1 MSRMIPKGMLPK
13 GMGPKGMGRLLVP
26 ACLLLL
32 VSCTSAP
39 PAPEWSG
46 PAPEQLV
53 AEIRAAG
60 AFEKGELDVQPLRD
74 PMVEDLRAQAAQSE
88 SARRY
93 PDAAA
98 ALDKALG
105 IAPQDPALLQER
117 AEVAVL
123 QKNLD
128 KAASLARDAYALGG
142 KVGPLCRRHW
152 ATIRLQSIGKLRELH
167 ARAGIKKPK
176 GEKLAQWEREVDEL
190 GRATAAAERSQ
201 KDCTL
206 TGPPRY

>member
-1 MSRMIPKGMLPK
+1 MSLMIQ
-13 GMGPKGMGRLLVP
+13 RLLIS
-26 ACLLLL
+26 AGLLLL
-32 VSCTSAP
+32 ASCTSAP

-74 PMVEDLRAQAAQSE
+74 AMVEDLRMQAVQFE

-98 ALDKALG
+98 ALDKALA
-105 IAPQDPALLQER
+105 IAPEDPALLQER
-117 AEVAVL
+117 AEIAVL

-128 KAASLARDAYALGG
+128 KAAALARDAYALGG

-152 ATIRLQSIGKLRELH
+152 ATIRLQPLGKLRALQT
-167 ARAGIKKPK
+167 RAEIKPPK
-176 GEKLAQWEREVDEL
+176 GEKLAQWQREVDEL
-190 GRATAAAERSQ
+190 GQAIAAAERSRM
-201 KDCTL
+201 DCTL

>member
-1 MSRMIPKGMLPK
+1 MIR
-13 GMGPKGMGRLLVP
+13 RLSLV
-26 ACLLLL
+26 AGLLLL
-32 VSCTSAP
+32 ASCTSAP
-39 PAPEWSG
+39 PALEWSG

-74 PMVEDLRAQAAQSE
+74 PMVEDLRAQVTQFE

-98 ALDKALG
+98 ALDKALA

-128 KAASLARDAYALGG
+128 QAAALARDAYALGG

-152 ATIRLQSIGKLRELH
+152 ATIRLQPLGKLRALH
-167 ARAGIKKPK
+167 TRAEIKQPK
-176 GEKLAQWEREVDEL
+176 GEKLAQWQREVDEL
-190 GRATAAAERSQ
+190 GQATAAAERSQ
-201 KDCTL
+201 MDCTL

>member
-1 MSRMIPKGMLPK
+1 MSLMIQ
-13 GMGPKGMGRLLVP
+13 RLLIS
-26 ACLLLL
+26 AGLLLL
-32 VSCTSAP
+32 ASCTSAP

-74 PMVEDLRAQAAQSE
+74 PMVEDLRMQAVQFE

-98 ALDKALG
+98 ALDKALA
-105 IAPQDPALLQER
+105 IAPEDPALLQER
-117 AEVAVL
+117 AEIAVL
-123 QKNLD
+123 QKNLG
-128 KAASLARDAYALGG
+128 KAAALARDAYALGG

-152 ATIRLQSIGKLRELH
+152 ATIRLQPLGKLRALQT
-167 ARAGIKKPK
+167 RAEIKPPK
-176 GEKLAQWEREVDEL
+176 GEKLAQWQREVDEL
-190 GRATAAAERSQ
+190 GQAIAAAERSRM
-201 KDCTL
+201 DCTL

>member
-1 MSRMIPKGMLPK
+1 MNRMIRCSVAAG
-13 GMGPKGMGRLLVP
+13 
-26 ACLLLL
+26 LLLL
-32 VSCTSAP
+32 AACTSAP
-39 PAPEWSG
+39 PVQEWSG
-46 PAPEQLV
+46 PAPEQIV
-53 AEIRAAG
+53 AEIRGAG

-74 PMVEDLRAQAAQSE
+74 PMVEDLRVQATQFE

-123 QKNLD
+123 QKDLD
-128 KAASLARDAYALGG
+128 KAAALARDAYALGG

-152 ATIRLQSIGKLRELH
+152 ATIRQQLAHRQRALQQQANGKL
-167 ARAGIKKPK
+167 K
-176 GEKLAQWEREVDEL
+176 GERFAQWERESTEIV
-190 GRATAAAERSQ
+190 TALIDAERRHA
-201 KDCTL
+201 DCTL

>member
-1 MSRMIPKGMLPK
+1 MSLTVQ
-13 GMGPKGMGRLLVP
+13 RLLIS
-26 ACLLLL
+26 AGLLLL
-32 VSCTSAP
+32 ASCTSAP

-74 PMVEDLRAQAAQSE
+74 PMVEDLRMQAVQFE

-98 ALDKALG
+98 ALDKALA
-105 IAPQDPALLQER
+105 IAPEDPALLQER
-117 AEVAVL
+117 AEIAVL
-123 QKNLD
+123 QKNLG
-128 KAASLARDAYALGG
+128 KAAALARDAYALGG

-152 ATIRLQSIGKLRELH
+152 ATIRLQPLGKLRALQT
-167 ARAGIKKPK
+167 RAEIKPPK
-176 GEKLAQWEREVDEL
+176 GEKLAQWQREVDEL
-190 GRATAAAERSQ
+190 GQAIAAAERSRM
-201 KDCTL
+201 DCTL

>member
-1 MSRMIPKGMLPK
+1 MSLMIP
-13 GMGPKGMGRLLVP
+13 RLLIS
-26 ACLLLL
+26 AGLLLL
-32 VSCTSAP
+32 ASCTSAP

-46 PAPEQLV
+46 PASEQLV

-74 PMVEDLRAQAAQSE
+74 PMVEDLRMQAVQFE

-98 ALDKALG
+98 ALDKALA
-105 IAPQDPALLQER
+105 IAPEDPALLQER
-117 AEVAVL
+117 AEIAVL

-128 KAASLARDAYALGG
+128 KAAALARDAYALGG

-152 ATIRLQSIGKLRELH
+152 ATIRLQPLGKLRALQT
-167 ARAGIKKPK
+167 RAEIKPPK
-176 GEKLAQWEREVDEL
+176 GEKLAQWQREVDEL
-190 GRATAAAERSQ
+190 GQVIAAAERSRM
-201 KDCTL
+201 DCTL

>member
-1 MSRMIPKGMLPK
+1 MSLMIP
-13 GMGPKGMGRLLVP
+13 RLLIS
-26 ACLLLL
+26 AGLLLL
-32 VSCTSAP
+32 ASCTSAP

-53 AEIRAAG
+53 AGIRAAG

-74 PMVEDLRAQAAQSE
+74 PMVEDLRMQAVQFE

-98 ALDKALG
+98 ALDKALA
-105 IAPQDPALLQER
+105 IAPEDPALLQER
-117 AEVAVL
+117 AEIAVL

-128 KAASLARDAYALGG
+128 KAAALARDAYALGG

-152 ATIRLQSIGKLRELH
+152 ATIRLQPLGKLRALQT
-167 ARAGIKKPK
+167 RAEIKPPK
-176 GEKLAQWEREVDEL
+176 GEKLAQWQREVDEL
-190 GRATAAAERSQ
+190 GQAIAAAERSRM
-201 KDCTL
+201 DCTL

>member
-1 MSRMIPKGMLPK
+1 MSLIIK
-13 GMGPKGMGRLLVP
+13 RLLMS
-26 ACLLLL
+26 AGLLMLA
-32 VSCTSAP
+32 SCTSAP
-39 PAPEWSG
+39 PALEWSG

-74 PMVEDLRAQAAQSE
+74 PMVEDLRMQAAQFE

-93 PDAAA
+93 PDAAV
-98 ALDKALG
+98 ALDKAIA

-128 KAASLARDAYALGG
+128 QAAALARDAYALGG

-152 ATIRLQSIGKLRELH
+152 ATIRLQPLGKLRALH
-167 ARAGIKKPK
+167 TRAEIKPPK
-176 GEKLAQWEREVDEL
+176 GEKLAQWQREVDEL
-190 GRATAAAERSQ
+190 GQATAAAAERSQ
-201 KDCTL
+201 VDCTL

>member
-1 MSRMIPKGMLPK
+1 MSLMIQ
-13 GMGPKGMGRLLVP
+13 RLLIS
-26 ACLLLL
+26 AGLLLL
-32 VSCTSAP
+32 ASCTSAP

-74 PMVEDLRAQAAQSE
+74 PMVEDLRMQAVQFE

-98 ALDKALG
+98 ALDKALA
-105 IAPQDPALLQER
+105 IAPEDPALLQER
-117 AEVAVL
+117 AEIAVL

-128 KAASLARDAYALGG
+128 KAAALARDAYALGG

-152 ATIRLQSIGKLRELH
+152 ATIRLQPLGKLRALQT
-167 ARAGIKKPK
+167 RAEIKPPK
-176 GEKLAQWEREVDEL
+176 GEKLAQWQREVDEL
-190 GRATAAAERSQ
+190 GQAIAAAERSRM
-201 KDCTL
+201 DCTL

>member
-1 MSRMIPKGMLPK
+1 MSLMIQ
-13 GMGPKGMGRLLVP
+13 RLFIS
-26 ACLLLL
+26 AGLLLL
-32 VSCTSAP
+32 ASCTSAP

-74 PMVEDLRAQAAQSE
+74 PMVEDLRMQAVQFE

-98 ALDKALG
+98 ALDKALA
-105 IAPQDPALLQER
+105 IAPEDPALLQER

-128 KAASLARDAYALGG
+128 KAAALARDAYALGG

-152 ATIRLQSIGKLRELH
+152 ATIRLQPLGKLRALH
-167 ARAGIKKPK
+167 TRADIKQPK
-176 GEKLAQWEREVDEL
+176 GEKLAQWQREVDEL

-201 KDCTL
+201 MDCTL

>member
-1 MSRMIPKGMLPK
+1 MNRMIRCSVSAAG
-13 GMGPKGMGRLLVP
+13 
-26 ACLLLL
+26 LLLL
-32 VSCTSAP
+32 AACTSAP
-39 PAPEWSG
+39 PVQQWSG
-46 PAPEQLV
+46 PAPEQIV
-53 AEIRAAG
+53 AEIRGAG

-74 PMVEDLRAQAAQSE
+74 PMVEDLRVQATQFE

-123 QKNLD
+123 QKDLD
-128 KAASLARDAYALGG
+128 KAATLARDAYALGG

-152 ATIRLQSIGKLRELH
+152 ATIRQQLAHRQRVLQQQANGKL
-167 ARAGIKKPK
+167 K
-176 GEKLAQWEREVDEL
+176 GEKFAQWERESTEIV
-190 GRATAAAERSQ
+190 AALIDAERRHA
-201 KDCTL
+201 DCTL

>member
-1 MSRMIPKGMLPK
+1 MSLMIQ
-13 GMGPKGMGRLLVP
+13 RLLIS
-26 ACLLLL
+26 AGLLLL
-32 VSCTSAP
+32 ASCTSAP

-74 PMVEDLRAQAAQSE
+74 PMVEDLRMQAVQFE

-98 ALDKALG
+98 ALDKALA
-105 IAPQDPALLQER
+105 IAPEDPALLQER
-117 AEVAVL
+117 AEIAVL
-123 QKNLD
+123 QKNLG
-128 KAASLARDAYALGG
+128 KAAALARDAYALGG

-152 ATIRLQSIGKLRELH
+152 ATIRLQPLGKLRALQT
-167 ARAGIKKPK
+167 RADIKPPK
-176 GEKLAQWEREVDEL
+176 GEKLVQWQREVDEL
-190 GRATAAAERSQ
+190 GQAIATAERSRM
-201 KDCTL
+201 DCTL

>member
-1 MSRMIPKGMLPK
+1 MSLMIQ
-13 GMGPKGMGRLLVP
+13 RLLIS
-26 ACLLLL
+26 AGLLLL
-32 VSCTSAP
+32 ASCTSAP

-46 PAPEQLV
+46 PASEQLV

-74 PMVEDLRAQAAQSE
+74 PMVEDLRMQAVQFE

-98 ALDKALG
+98 ALDKALA
-105 IAPQDPALLQER
+105 IAPEDPALLQER
-117 AEVAVL
+117 AEIAVL

-128 KAASLARDAYALGG
+128 KAAALARDAYALGG

-152 ATIRLQSIGKLRELH
+152 ATIRLQPLGKLRALQT
-167 ARAGIKKPK
+167 RAEIKPPK
-176 GEKLAQWEREVDEL
+176 GEKLAQWQREVDEL
-190 GRATAAAERSQ
+190 GQAIAAAERSRM
-201 KDCTL
+201 DCTL

>member
-1 MSRMIPKGMLPK
+1 MIR
-13 GMGPKGMGRLLVP
+13 RLSLV
-26 ACLLLL
+26 AGLLLL
-32 VSCTSAP
+32 ASCTSAP
-39 PAPEWSG
+39 PALEWSG

-74 PMVEDLRAQAAQSE
+74 PMVEDLRAQATQFE

-98 ALDKALG
+98 ALDKAIA

-128 KAASLARDAYALGG
+128 QAAALARDAYALGG

-152 ATIRLQSIGKLRELH
+152 ATIRLQPLGKLRALH
-167 ARAGIKKPK
+167 MRAEIKQPK
-176 GEKLAQWEREVDEL
+176 GEKLAQWQREVDEL
-190 GRATAAAERSQ
+190 GQATAAAERSQ
-201 KDCTL
+201 MDCTL